1 MFRLAEYQ
9 ASCGAVAVQD
19 DWTTIRLLVALVAG
33 GHGHWFSW
41 RH

>member
-9 ASCGAVAVQD
+9 ASCGVAAVQD
-19 DWTTIRLLVALVAG
+19 DWTTIRPLVALVVD
-33 GHGHWFSW
+33 GHSDLFNW